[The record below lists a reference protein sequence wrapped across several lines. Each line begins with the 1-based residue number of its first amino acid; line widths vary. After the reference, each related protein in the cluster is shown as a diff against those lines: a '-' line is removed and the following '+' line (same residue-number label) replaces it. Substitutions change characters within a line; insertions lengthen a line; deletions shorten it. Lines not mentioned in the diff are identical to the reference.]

1 MVDLVLM
8 AVKSIS
14 NGSGRCEVRDIIHE
28 KVSKSVHKNRIA
40 NFILFEQTCKFSMS
54 ILISTLYS
62 LEKVNIIIHMQFCF
76 TYNLRNSQ
84 IVLGQVYA
92 LSGILY

>member
-1 MVDLVLM
+1 
-8 AVKSIS
+8 
-14 NGSGRCEVRDIIHE
+14 
-28 KVSKSVHKNRIA
+28 
-40 NFILFEQTCKFSMS
+40 MS

>member
-1 MVDLVLM
+1 MR
-8 AVKSIS
+8 VKLTFF
-14 NGSGRCEVRDIIHE
+14 
-28 KVSKSVHKNRIA
+28 SVYIDKKPA
-40 NFILFEQTCKFSMS
+40 NFILFEQNSKFWMS